1 MLVLP
6 ALKQLRVPGEGLIA
20 SIIWSSELFA
30 TFLVLEFSFF
40 QILKVLAAR
49 VLYVGLY
56 KSRVSVLLVTVY

>member
-49 VLYVGLY
+49 V
-56 KSRVSVLLVTVY
+56 